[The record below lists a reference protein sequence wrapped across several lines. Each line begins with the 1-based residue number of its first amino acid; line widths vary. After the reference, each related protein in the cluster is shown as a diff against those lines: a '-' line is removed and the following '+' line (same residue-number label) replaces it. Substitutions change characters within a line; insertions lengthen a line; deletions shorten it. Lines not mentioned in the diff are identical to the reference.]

1 MKPFH
6 FSAFLYFVKKEFYHI
21 FRDRWTLCILI
32 ILPILMIILFG
43 FGITAEIKN
52 AKIAVFDPSRDAA
65 TQKIVE
71 KLAVSEYFTIYG
83 YTASVD
89 DFDELFK
96 KSKITLAVVFS
107 ENFYEN
113 MLHTGDAQIQL
124 IADATDPNTANTLV
138 NYASGIIASYRQ
150 DLMNQ
155 KGISIP
161 YQIVPEVK
169 LLYNPDMNGAY
180 NTVPGVLGMILMLI
194 CAMMTSVSIAR
205 EKELG
210 TMEVLLASPIKPFY
224 IILSK
229 VMPFLVISLVNF
241 VTILLLSVFVLKVPV
256 VGSLA
261 LLCCI
266 SLIFIFVSLALGLFI
281 SSLTDKQMVAMLIS
295 AAGLMLPI
303 VLLSGL
309 MFPIENMPI
318 VLQWIAQIIPAKWY
332 IVAVKNIM
340 IKGAGI
346 AYVIP
351 EISVLSLMAFV
362 LIFVSLKKFKIR
374 LE

>member
-346 AYVIP
+346 ASVIP